1 MIDSRAMRCIRSS
14 RAGLKTFARLPLPRA
29 LFRMLYAILRLLVPA
44 NSKQIGFVSGPDLSD
59 NSLAVFEKLVK
70 SPYTHKYRLV
80 WLVMNISTSNEL
92 LSREFA
98 NADLRNVTI
107 VAKNSLRGLW
117 SFMRSRYIFTTH
129 GVYGFAHSGHHQTIF
144 NLWHGMPIKAL
155 CALDGKSRSDVMFMH
170 YSIATSEYFAD
181 VIAKAFYLPRDR
193 VLVTGLPRNEWL
205 FMQEEKYLAIKKDRA
220 KLVVWLPTFRSSYLG
235 EIRDDSSANS
245 PDPLSEETLA
255 KLDEMLEGAGTMLV
269 IKLHLM
275 DSKNM
280 QKWLFYRNICIYT
293 DSRFREEGLNLYKLL
308 ACSDALVTDFS
319 SCAIDYL
326 LLNKPIGLF
335 APDIS
340 SYVRGFMPGVL
351 NKVSAVCHQLRSV
364 EEFGAFVTNLPP
376 QHEITP
382 EQEVLYQ
389 MNLRSPS
396 LAILRAAGLTN
407 LDQ

>member
-1 MIDSRAMRCIRSS
+1 
-14 RAGLKTFARLPLPRA
+14 
-29 LFRMLYAILRLLVPA
+29 
-44 NSKQIGFVSGPDLSD
+44 
-59 NSLAVFEKLVK
+59 
-70 SPYTHKYRLV
+70 
-80 WLVMNISTSNEL
+80 
-92 LSREFA
+92 
-98 NADLRNVTI
+98 
-107 VAKNSLRGLW
+107 
-117 SFMRSRYIFTTH
+117 
-129 GVYGFAHSGHHQTIF
+129 
-144 NLWHGMPIKAL
+144 
-155 CALDGKSRSDVMFMH
+155 
-170 YSIATSEYFAD
+170 
-181 VIAKAFYLPRDR
+181 
-193 VLVTGLPRNEWL
+193 
-205 FMQEEKYLAIKKDRA
+205 MQEEKYLAIKKDRA